1 MTASPPRPPARGAWK
16 PSCALGAALVASL
29 LLAAVDW
36 AVGSDAAAVHA
47 ATALAVYLAAAA
59 GAWAAARAYR
69 RGDHLR
75 RAWTLFGLDNLALAC
90 GRLFLSHDLLGLPA
104 GPLASWLLA
113 AATVLS
119 NALGVWGMVLFA
131 STWRRTGL
139 PLPSSGRRLATV
151 VVPLALASLLAVGP
165 DLLEMGARAARG
177 DVVALSY
184 ALGDACDVAIFL
196 LVVPVFLTA
205 RALAGGALAWPFG
218 LISASYLAWLLL
230 DGSTALTELA
240 GSPSGVT
247 MAGLAL
253 LRNLGCLLVTA
264 AAVAQRLAIRLRP
277 R

>member
-1 MTASPPRPPARGAWK
+1 MTASPPRPSAPPAWT
-16 PSCALGAALVASL
+16 PSRALGAALVASV
-29 LLAAVDW
+29 LLAAIEW
-36 AVGSDAAAVHA
+36 AAGAD
-47 ATALAVYLAAAA
+47 ATAVRVATSLAVYLVAAA
-59 GAWAAARAYR
+59 GAWAAAWAYR

-75 RAWTLFGLDNLALAC
+75 RAWALFGLDYLALAC

-104 GPLASWLLA
+104 GPLAGWLLA

-119 NALGVWGMVLFA
+119 NAFGVWGMVLFA

-151 VVPLALASLLAVGP
+151 VVPLAVASLLAVGP

-184 ALGDACDVAIFL
+184 ALGDACDVAVFL

-205 RALAGGALAWPFG
+205 RALAGGTLAWPFG
-218 LISASYLAWLLL
+218 LISASCLAWLLL
-230 DGSTALTELA
+230 DGGTALTGLA
-240 GSPSGVT
+240 GSPSGV
-247 MAGLAL
+247 AAASLAL
-253 LRNLGCLLVTA
+253 LRNLGCLLLAA